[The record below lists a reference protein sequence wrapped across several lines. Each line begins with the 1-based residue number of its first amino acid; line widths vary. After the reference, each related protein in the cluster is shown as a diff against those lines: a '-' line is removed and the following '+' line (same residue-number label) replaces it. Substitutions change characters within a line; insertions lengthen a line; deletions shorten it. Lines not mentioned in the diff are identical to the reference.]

1 MKKGVKHSERP
12 VTTAQ
17 PTPLDMSGAAK
28 RTAAT
33 SAAVPS
39 GEFAFDGVI
48 IAFDGVIIAFLLF
61 T

>member
-12 VTTAQ
+12 VTIAQ
-17 PTPLDMSGAAK
+17 PTPLDVSGAAK
-28 RTAAT
+28 RAAAT

-48 IAFDGVIIAFLLF
+48 IAFLLF